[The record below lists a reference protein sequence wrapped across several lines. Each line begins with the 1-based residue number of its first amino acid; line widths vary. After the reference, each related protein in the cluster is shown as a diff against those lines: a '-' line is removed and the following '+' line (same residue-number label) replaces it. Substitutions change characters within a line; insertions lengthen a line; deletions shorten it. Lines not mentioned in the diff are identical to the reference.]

1 MTRLIRRLAP
11 RTITAQIAS
20 LVVVAVLLGV
30 GLASAVLFYFF
41 YTGQGGGSPEISAS
55 VRAARIAAIVR
66 EAQAA
71 QSPVELA
78 QTLKA
83 ARSRGGDVEEIP
95 IARLV
100 AAPAGVARRPLLAK
114 LVKATLADT
123 WGIVPLAEA
132 PPTGERDAIVVKISD
147 DNALVFATGMHSPLH
162 NFVLVQTTFALAIIV
177 LIILFLSLYAVR
189 WITSP
194 LSSIAEAARSFG
206 HSSEEGALSAQG
218 PREIAQVA
226 EALND
231 MRKRVR
237 SLVDE
242 RTQMLAAISH
252 DLRTPLT
259 RLRLRTERLSDVNV
273 RDSMLQDIATVND
286 MLGETL
292 AYLRDGGQQEP
303 AHLVDLPSLLQT
315 ISAQFSD
322 FGHDVSYSGPDRF
335 AFACRAHALNRAVTN
350 VVDNAVKHG
359 AVVKVTLRVVNANTV
374 EIEVADDGP
383 GIPAA
388 LRDKVF
394 EPFFKG
400 DSARPSSGRGGFG
413 LGLSIARDIV
423 RRHGGTIELVNDAPQ
438 GQAVRL
444 CIAGQPAA
452 KAPSPAIGRAGQPAA
467 ERPADVRLS
476 Q

>member
-1 MTRLIRRLAP
+1 MM
-11 RTITAQIAS
+11 
-20 LVVVAVLLGV
+20 
-30 GLASAVLFYFF
+30 
-41 YTGQGGGSPEISAS
+41 
-55 VRAARIAAIVR
+55 
-66 EAQAA
+66 
-71 QSPVELA
+71 
-78 QTLKA
+78 
-83 ARSRGGDVEEIP
+83 
-95 IARLV
+95 
-100 AAPAGVARRPLLAK
+100 AK

-123 WGIVPLAEA
+123 WGIVPLAGA
-132 PPTGERDAIVVKISD
+132 PPSGDGDAIVVKISD
-147 DNALVFATGMHSPLH
+147 DSALVFAASAHSSLH

-194 LSSIAEAARSFG
+194 LSSIAAAARSFG
-206 HSSEEGALSAQG
+206 QSSEEGVLSAQG

-303 AHLVDLPSLLQT
+303 VHLVDLPSLLQT
-315 ISAQFSD
+315 ICAQFAD
-322 FGHDVSYSGPDRF
+322 FGHDVSYQGPDRF

-350 VVDNAVKHG
+350 VVDNGVKHG
-359 AVVKVTLRVVNANTV
+359 AVVTVALRVVNANAV

-400 DSARPSSGRGGFG
+400 DSARSSSGRGGFG

-423 RRHGGTIELVNDAPQ
+423 RRHGGRIELVNEAPQ

-444 CIAGQPAA
+444 SIAAQQGA
-452 KAPSPAIGRAGQPAA
+452 KAWNLAAADAGRSGQPAA
-467 ERPADVRLS
+467 ERPADARLS

>member
-1 MTRLIRRLAP
+1 MRLLHRLAP

-66 EAQAA
+66 EAEAA
-71 QSPVELA
+71 PSPEALA

-83 ARSRGGDVEEIP
+83 ARSRGGDVEEVP

-100 AAPAGVARRPLLAK
+100 AAPANARHPMMTK
-114 LVKATLADT
+114 LVKATLADI
-123 WGIVPLAEA
+123 WGIVPLAEG
-132 PPTGERDAIVVKISD
+132 PPSGEGDSIVVKISD
-147 DNALVFATGMHSPLH
+147 VSALAFAAGTRSPLH

-194 LSSIAEAARSFG
+194 LSSIAAAARSFG
-206 HSSEEGALSAQG
+206 QSSEEGPLSAQG

-303 AHLVDLPSLLQT
+303 VHLVDLPSLLQT

-335 AFACRAHALNRAVTN
+335 AFTCRAHALNRAVTN
-350 VVDNAVKHG
+350 VVDNGVKHG
-359 AVVKVTLRVVNANTV
+359 AVVTVALRIITDALV
-374 EIEVADDGP
+374 EIDVSDDGP

-400 DSARPSSGRGGFG
+400 DSARASSGRGGFG

-423 RRHGGTIELVNDAPQ
+423 RRHGGRIELINAVPH
-438 GQAVRL
+438 GQVVRL
-444 CIAGQPAA
+444 CIAGQPGA
-452 KAPSPAIGRAGQPAA
+452 KAWNLAAAGQVGQPAI
-467 ERPADVRLS
+467 
-476 Q
+476 

>member
-1 MTRLIRRLAP
+1 MGFLHRFTP

-30 GLASAVLFYFF
+30 GLASAVLLYFI
-41 YTGQGGGSPEISAS
+41 YTGQTGASPEIMVA
-55 VRAARIAAIVR
+55 VRAARIAATVK
-66 EAQAA
+66 EAEAA
-71 QSPVELA
+71 RSPAELA
-78 QTLKA
+78 QMLRA
-83 ARSRGGDVEEIP
+83 ARSHSTDVEQIP
-95 IARLV
+95 IARL
-100 AAPAGVARRPLLAK
+100 APAPESALHNPAIARSI
-114 LVKATLADT
+114 KATLADT

-132 PPTGERDAIVVKISD
+132 PPFDKNDSIVVKISD
-147 DNALVFATGMHSPLH
+147 DSALVFEEAPHNALH
-162 NFVLVQTTFALAIIV
+162 NFVLVQTTCALAMIIF
-177 LIILFLSLYAVR
+177 IISFLSLYAVR

-194 LSSIAEAARSFG
+194 LSSIAAAARSFG
-206 HSSEEGALSAQG
+206 HSSAEDGALSADG

-259 RLRLRTERLSDVNV
+259 RLRLRTERLADGNV
-273 RDSMLQDIATVND
+273 RGSMLQDIATIND

-292 AYLRDGGQQEP
+292 AYLREGGQQE
-303 AHLVDLPSLLQT
+303 AVHLVDLPSLLQT
-315 ISAQFSD
+315 ICAQFAD
-322 FGHDVSYSGPDRF
+322 FGHDVSYQGLDRF

-359 AVVKVTLRVVNANTV
+359 ATVIVALQVVSETMVQ
-374 EIEVADDGP
+374 IEVSDDGP
-383 GIPAA
+383 GIPVA

-400 DSARPSSGRGGFG
+400 DSARSSSGRGGFG

-423 RRHGGTIELVNDAPQ
+423 RRHGGAIDLLARAPH
-438 GQAVRL
+438 GLTVRL
-444 CIAGQPAA
+444 SIAGQPGARIWDLAVAA
-452 KAPSPAIGRAGQPAA
+452 DA
-467 ERPADVRLS
+467 
-476 Q
+476 